1 MQCHGASDNIVACS
15 RVFLSTFSC
24 KFYGMACTVDLNEM
38 GYPPGFDTPFW
49 RECCGAAFC
58 VWACTLTLKLR
69 RRSAL
74 PLRLDVLERMTRLR
88 VDMKLLRAAI

>member
-1 MQCHGASDNIVACS
+1 MHRHGAPDNIAACS
-15 RVFLSTFSC
+15 MVFLSTLSC
-24 KFYGMACTVDLNEM
+24 NFCGMACTVDLNEM
-38 GYPPGFDTPFW
+38 GYPPGFNTTFW
-49 RECCGAAFC
+49 RERCGAAFW

-88 VDMKLLRAAI
+88 VDMKLSRAAI